1 MYQEKPIITQF
12 SETTKFYSS
21 QIEVIYSSICSR
33 SNKSISCTFCH
44 LTQDD
49 FKVWEGEV
57 SGKGKDRH
65 LFLFKDKLMLTKKV
79 KPKNRNDPI
88 TYEFKQLID
97 VSAYK

>member
-1 MYQEKPIITQF
+1 M
-12 SETTKFYSS
+12 
-21 QIEVIYSSICSR
+21 
-33 SNKSISCTFCH
+33 
-44 LTQDD
+44 
-49 FKVWEGEV
+49 

-97 VSAYK
+97 VSALFIIGLVLCLKFNP